1 MNVSMKEIETSNS
14 ENQNNQSSNDEIDLR
29 ELFRLIKE
37 GIWNVCEGFLSLL
50 ITIFKFL
57 RKNLLYLL
65 LGALLGLGVAIFSY
79 VNFSS
84 QKVYKMIVSPN
95 DISRMFLYDKI
106 KYYNKNKADSSYI
119 ILIEPIK
126 DYKESTEI
134 LFNKLGVDNKQALEK
149 IKFEDYLASIKD
161 FEYREH
167 VITIYSDE
175 EVNISKVQ
183 GQIVSAVE
191 NSSLIMKRQKE
202 ELEVLYA
209 EKERIEANLDNIDK
223 TIKNKLETGKNET
236 LKEGGVSIQNGSEA
250 DVFNAYQGLSNK
262 LAEVER
268 QIDRQKETLQVLSD
282 LSFIGETR
290 FSDDLSRLKQK
301 KSSTILSFIKSILL
315 GLVLVLVVILGL
327 NVLRYFLKK
336 SV

>member
-1 MNVSMKEIETSNS
+1 MKEKETSNS
-14 ENQNNQSSNDEIDLR
+14 ENHYNQSSNDEIDLR

-37 GIWNVCEGFLSLL
+37 GIWNVWEGFLSLL

-57 RKNLLYLL
+57 RKNLIYLL
-65 LGALLGLGVAIFSY
+65 LGALLGLGIAIFSY
-79 VNFSS
+79 TNFSS

-134 LFNKLGVDNKQALEK
+134 LFNKLGVDNKEALEK

-161 FEYREH
+161 FEYRDH
-167 VITIYSDE
+167 VITIYSNE
-175 EVNISKVQ
+175 EVNTDKVQ
-183 GQIVSAVE
+183 KQIVSEVE
-191 NSSLIMKRQKE
+191 NSSLIMKKQKE

-209 EKERIEANLDNIDK
+209 EKKRIEANLDNIDK
-223 TIKNKLETGKNET
+223 TIENKLEAEKKESST
-236 LKEGGVSIQNGSEA
+236 EGGVSIQSGSEA

-262 LAEVER
+262 LAEIER
-268 QIDRQKETLQVLSD
+268 QIDIQKETLQVLSD

-290 FSDDLSRLKQK
+290 FSDDLSRLK
-301 KSSTILSFIKSILL
+301 KSNKLASVWSFSKFILL
-315 GLVLVLVVILGL
+315 GLILALGLILGL
-327 NVLRYFLKK
+327 NVLKYFLKK